1 MKSLNDNNIVSIE
14 SGEGCLQMPDE
25 EDEEEEGQNQ
35 PCSATLVYNLDSN

>member
-25 EDEEEEGQNQ
+25 EEDEERQNQ